1 MTDIV
6 GPGDEV
12 DGGGTAP
19 RAGSRDSGWRNWL
32 RPNLI
37 AGGAMLLLVFG
48 TMVVGLFWTPY
59 AADAID
65 IGNRLAAPGEA
76 GYLLGSDGFGRD
88 VVTQLMVGARSAV
101 FVSVVS
107 SISALVLGVILG
119 GIAALR
125 RGWVEEIL
133 MRSSDILYSFPGV
146 VLAIALAAVLGTSL
160 TTAIVAIVLIFT
172 PTTARLVRGVS
183 LEVVNRNWFLAA
195 RGYGRRPAWIYFRQC
210 IPNIAPILIVQ
221 GTLLFAAAVLVEAAL
236 AYLGLGVQPPTPSWG
251 RMLRDAQ
258 EFAVVQ
264 PILAIAPGIAIV
276 LTVLGVNLIGDG
288 LRDVLDPK
296 LRRVR

>member
-1 MTDIV
+1 MS
-6 GPGDEV
+6 GPPV
-12 DGGGTAP
+12 K
-19 RAGSRDSGWRNWL
+19 SRSSGWRNWL
-32 RPNLI
+32 RPNLVI
-37 AGGAMLLLVFG
+37 GGSMLLVILG
-48 TMVVGLFWTPY
+48 IMVVGLFWTPF
-59 AADAID
+59 DSNAID
-65 IGNRLAAPGEA
+65 IGKRLSSPGEN

-101 FVSVVS
+101 LVSVVS
-107 SISALVLGVILG
+107 SVSALVLGVIIG

-125 RGWVEEIL
+125 RGWVEEII
-133 MRSSDILYSFPGV
+133 MRGSDILYSFPGV

-160 TTAIVAIVLIFT
+160 VTAIVAIIAIFT

-258 EFAVVQ
+258 QFAAVQ
-264 PILAIAPGIAIV
+264 PILAIVPGLAIV
-276 LTVLGVNLIGDG
+276 ITVLGVNLIGDG

-296 LRRVR
+296 LRRIR

>member
-1 MTDIV
+1 MT
-6 GPGDEV
+6 
-12 DGGGTAP
+12 A
-19 RAGSRDSGWRNWL
+19 AQSRTRRSDWRNWM

-37 AGGAMLLLVFG
+37 IGGAMIGLVFG
-48 TMVVGLFWTPY
+48 AMVVGLFWTPT
-59 AADAID
+59 APDAID
-65 IGNRLAAPGEA
+65 IGNRLSGPGEN
-76 GYLLGSDGFGRD
+76 GFLLGSDEFGRD

-107 SISALVLGVILG
+107 SVTALVLGVFFG
-119 GIAALR
+119 GLAALR
-125 RGWVEEIL
+125 RGWAEEVL
-133 MRSSDILYSFPGV
+133 MRTSDILYSFPGV
-146 VLAIALAAVLGTSL
+146 VLAIALAAVLGSGI
-160 TTAIVAIVLIFT
+160 TTAVVAIVAIFT

-236 AYLGLGVQPPTPSWG
+236 AYLGLGVQPPAPSWG

-258 EFAVVQ
+258 EFATVQ
-264 PILAIAPGIAIV
+264 PILAIVPGIAIV
-276 LTVLGVNLIGDG
+276 ITVLGVNLIGDG

-296 LRRVR
+296 LRRLR

>member
-1 MTDIV
+1 MS
-6 GPGDEV
+6 GPPV
-12 DGGGTAP
+12 KART
-19 RAGSRDSGWRNWL
+19 SGWRNWL
-32 RPNLI
+32 RPNLVI
-37 AGGAMLLLVFG
+37 GGSMLLLILG
-48 TMVVGLFWTPY
+48 IMVVGLFWTPF
-59 AADAID
+59 DSNAID
-65 IGNRLAAPGEA
+65 IGKRLSSPGEN

-101 FVSVVS
+101 LVSVVS
-107 SISALVLGVILG
+107 SVSALVLGVIIG

-125 RGWVEEIL
+125 RGWVEEII
-133 MRSSDILYSFPGV
+133 MRGSDILYSFPGV

-160 TTAIVAIVLIFT
+160 FTAIVAIIAIFT

-258 EFAVVQ
+258 QFAAVQ
-264 PILAIAPGIAIV
+264 PILAIVPGLAIV
-276 LTVLGVNLIGDG
+276 ITVLGVNLIGDG

-296 LRRVR
+296 LRRIR

>member
-1 MTDIV
+1 MSAPPRIVRTD
-6 GPGDEV
+6 
-12 DGGGTAP
+12 
-19 RAGSRDSGWRNWL
+19 GWRNWL

-37 AGGAMLLLVFG
+37 IGGSMIGLIFG
-48 TMVVGLFWTPY
+48 MMIVGLFWTPF

-65 IGNRLAAPGEA
+65 IGNRLSGPGEN
-76 GYLLGSDGFGRD
+76 GFLLGSDGIGRD

-107 SISALVLGVILG
+107 SVSALVLGVILG
-119 GIAALR
+119 GVAALR
-125 RGWVEEIL
+125 RGWAEEFL
-133 MRSSDILYSFPGV
+133 MRTSDILYSFPGV
-146 VLAIALAAVLGTSL
+146 VLAIALAAVLGSGL
-160 TTAIVAIVLIFT
+160 TTAVVAIVAIFT

-296 LRRVR
+296 LRRIR

>member
-1 MTDIV
+1 MS
-6 GPGDEV
+6 
-12 DGGGTAP
+12 AP
-19 RAGSRDSGWRNWL
+19 PQVRSSAGWRNWL
-32 RPNLI
+32 RPNLVI
-37 AGGAMLLLVFG
+37 GGAMIGSILLM
-48 TMVVGLFWTPY
+48 MVVGLFWTPY
-59 AADAID
+59 DPNAID
-65 IGNRLAAPGEA
+65 ISNRLASPGQH
-76 GYLLGSDGFGRD
+76 GFFLGSDGFGRD
-88 VVTQLMVGARSAV
+88 VTTQLMVGARSAV
-101 FVSVVS
+101 LVSVVS
-107 SISALVLGVILG
+107 SVSALVLGVILG

-133 MRSSDILYSFPGV
+133 MRTSDILYSFPGV

-160 TTAIVAIVLIFT
+160 MTAIIAIIAIFT

-210 IPNIAPILIVQ
+210 LPNIAPILIVQ

-258 EFAVVQ
+258 QYAAVQ
-264 PILAIAPGIAIV
+264 PTLAIVPGVAIV

-296 LRRVR
+296 LRRIR